1 MRDRMIPFF
10 MPYCTINNTILHY
23 ESIRVTESASEKV
36 ILLFLHEALG
46 SIPQWKSF
54 PKDLC
59 SALKLDGIVYERQG
73 HGQSSP
79 LEEERKADYLHRYA
93 YEELRA
99 FIQEVF
105 SPDHKLILVGHS
117 DGGSIALLYASKF
130 PEQVA
135 AVVTIAA
142 HVINEP
148 QTITGIAPAV
158 LAFEQGKLA
167 RLNDFHGEKTDALFF
182 AWANTWK
189 SDEFRNWDICKDIG
203 NINFPVLVM
212 QGEKDQYGTKRQME
226 LIQENV
232 QTPCDLILIENAGH
246 LPHLE
251 QKQNVLQVIENW
263 IKTHTHRNNLY
274 I

>member
-1 MRDRMIPFF
+1 MIPFF
-10 MPYCTINNTILHY
+10 MPYCTTNNTILYY
-23 ESIRVTESASEKV
+23 ESIRVTEPASEKLV
-36 ILLFLHEALG
+36 VLFLHEALG

-54 PKDLC
+54 PADLC
-59 SALKLDGIVYERQG
+59 STLNLDGIIYERQG
-73 HGQSSP
+73 HGQSAP
-79 LEEERKADYLHRYA
+79 LVEERKANYLHRCA
-93 YEELRA
+93 YEELKA
-99 FIQEVF
+99 FIQEIY

-148 QTITGIAPAV
+148 ETIAGIAPAIQ
-158 LAFEQGKLA
+158 AFGQGKLA
-167 RLNDFHGEKTDALFF
+167 RLNDFHGEKTETLFF

-189 SDEFRNWDICKDIG
+189 SDEFRNWDICLDIG
-203 NINFPVLVM
+203 NIHCPVLVM
-212 QGEKDQYGTKRQME
+212 QGEKDQYGTQKQME

-232 QTPCDLILIENAGH
+232 KTLCDMILIEHAGH

-251 QKQNVLQVIENW
+251 QKQKVIQVIENW
-263 IKTHTHRNNLY
+263 IKINRNNLY